1 MHIVMLLNA
10 TYPKPLDIRVRKE
23 YSSLVKSG
31 FKVTLVCLSAAG
43 QPENEMYE
51 GVHIKRI
58 KAGKTVY
65 HLAFWD
71 VVMSLTF
78 VHPIFY
84 GALKK
89 LAKSEQIDA
98 IHVHDLPL
106 VGTALK
112 FKSRSNVKIVFDMH
126 ENYAEALKIWFQW
139 KTNLLAKLKNKLFL
153 RPSLWLQ
160 YEAHAL
166 READHVLAVVD
177 EMKKRIIETHQIPSS
192 KITIISNTEPIEFT
206 HQTIDNSVY
215 ENYKN
220 KFIVTYTG
228 AIGPHRGVDTVIES
242 FQFLKSYKDIVFIVV
257 GSGSHDVMNSLK
269 QLIHKHHLED
279 QVFLEGHKPF
289 QQVYSYMKLANVN
302 IIPHKINEQNEHV
315 VPHKLFQSMLAT
327 KPLLVSSSTP
337 LNRIVSETGAG
348 RVFQAEDA
356 ASCAEKILEFYSNPN
371 EAKKMGEAGFAAA
384 TRKYSWEATGADLV
398 KVYQH
403 L

>member
-1 MHIVMLLNA
+1 MHIVMLLNS

-31 FKVTLVCLSAAG
+31 FKVTLVCLQG
-43 QPENEMYE
+43 DEQPATELYE
-51 GVHIKRI
+51 GVHIRRI
-58 KAGKTVY
+58 QAGKTVY

-78 VHPIFY
+78 VHPVFHN
-84 GALKK
+84 ALKK
-89 LAKSEQIDA
+89 LSKTEHFDA

-106 VGTALK
+106 VGTALSFRNIK
-112 FKSRSNVKIVFDMH
+112 TVKVVFDMH

-139 KTNLLAKLKNKLFL
+139 KTNILAKIKNKLFL

-160 YEAHAL
+160 YEARAL

-177 EMKKRIIETHQIPSS
+177 EMKKRIVETHQISEH
-192 KITIISNTEPIEFT
+192 KITVISNTEPIEFT
-206 HQTIDNSVY
+206 HQAIDDIVY
-215 ENYKN
+215 KNYKN

-242 FQFLKSYKDIVFIVV
+242 FQFLKTFKEIVFIVV
-257 GSGSHDVMNSLK
+257 GSGSSDVMNSLR
-269 QLIHKHHLED
+269 QLIQKHHLED

-289 QQVYSYMKLANVN
+289 HQVYSYMKLADVN

-337 LNRIVSETGAG
+337 LNRIVTETGAG
-348 RVFQAEDA
+348 RVFIAENPS
-356 ASCAEKILEFYSNPN
+356 SCAEKILEFYKNPS
-371 EAKKMGEAGFAAA
+371 ESLKMGEAGFIAA
-384 TRKYSWEATGADLV
+384 TGKYSWEATGAELV
-398 KVYQH
+398 KVYQN

>member
-10 TYPKPLDIRVRKE
+10 TFPKPLDIRVRKE

-31 FKVTLVCLSAAG
+31 FKVTLVCLRDAG
-43 QPENEMYE
+43 QPENEIYE
-51 GVHIKRI
+51 GVTIKRI

-78 VHPIFY
+78 LHPIFY
-84 GALKK
+84 SGLKK

-112 FKSRSNVKIVFDMH
+112 FKRRSNVKVVFDMH

-160 YEAHAL
+160 YEARAL

-177 EMKKRIIETHQIPSS
+177 EMKRRIIETHHIPSN
-192 KITIISNTEPIEFT
+192 KITVISNTEPIEFT
-206 HQTIDNSVY
+206 HQAVDNSIY
-215 ENYKN
+215 SNYKN

-242 FQFLKSYKDIVFIVV
+242 FQFLRSYKDIVFVVV
-257 GSGSHDVMNSLK
+257 GSGSSDVMNSLK
-269 QLIHKHHLED
+269 QLIQNQHLED

-348 RVFQAEDA
+348 LVFKAEDA
-356 ASCAEKILEFYSNPN
+356 VSCAEKILEFYRNPN
-371 EAKKMGEAGFAAA
+371 ESIKMGEAGFAAA
-384 TRKYSWEATGADLV
+384 TGKYSWEATGAELV
-398 KVYQH
+398 KVYQNI
-403 L
+403 